1 MINYNND
8 LCAVILT
15 GGRSSRMGGGIKS
28 LKKFNNKYIF
38 DRIFENLQTQVDK
51 VIINSNDSE
60 NLFVKY
66 NVEVIKDSLEGYLGP
81 LAGIH
86 ASFEW
91 LNKNAPYINW
101 LVTVP
106 GDTPFIPKNL
116 VKKLLN
122 KVKNTNHKIVLAQSN
137 GKTHPIIGIWHS
149 NLFESLKN
157 SLNSGNR
164 KIMNWA
170 SQNSLGYEEFTN
182 SKYDP
187 FFNINCKE
195 DLIEAKEIENN
206 NYLIC

>member
-1 MINYNND
+1 MIDYNND
-8 LCAVILT
+8 ICVVILT

-28 LKKFNNKYIF
+28 LKKFNNKSIF
-38 DRIFENLQTQVDK
+38 DRVFENLQTQVNK

-66 NVEVIKDSLEGYLGP
+66 NVEVIKDSLEGFLGP
-81 LAGIH
+81 LAGLH
-86 ASFEW
+86 ATLEW

-106 GDTPFIPKNL
+106 GDTPFIPKSL
-116 VKKLLN
+116 VKKLLD
-122 KVKNTNHKIVLAQSN
+122 KVKNSNHKIVLAQSN

-164 KIMNWA
+164 KIMDWA
-170 SQNSLGYEEFTN
+170 SQHSLEYVEFAN

-187 FFNINCKE
+187 FFNINYIE

-206 NYLIC
+206 NYNIC

>member
-1 MINYNND
+1 MIYYNND
-8 LCAVILT
+8 RCAVILT

-60 NLFVKY
+60 NLFAKY
-66 NVEVIKDSLEGYLGP
+66 NVEVIKDSLGGFLGP
-81 LAGIH
+81 MAGIH

-116 VKKLLN
+116 VKKLLD

>member
-1 MINYNND
+1 MINYNDD

-15 GGRSSRMGGGIKS
+15 GGKSSRMGGGIKS
-28 LKKFNNKYIF
+28 LKKFNNKSIF
-38 DRIFENLQTQVDK
+38 DRVFENLQTQVNK

-66 NVEVIKDSLEGYLGP
+66 NVEVIKDSLEGFLGP
-81 LAGIH
+81 LAGLH
-86 ASFEW
+86 ATLEW

-106 GDTPFIPKNL
+106 GDTPFIPINL
-116 VKKLLN
+116 VKKLLD
-122 KVKNTNHKIVLAQSN
+122 KVKNSNHKIVLAQSN

-164 KIMNWA
+164 KIMDWA
-170 SQNSLGYEEFTN
+170 SQHSLEYVEFTN

-187 FFNINCKE
+187 FFNINCIE
-195 DLIEAKEIENN
+195 DLIEAEEIEKN
-206 NYLIC
+206 NYFIC

>member
-1 MINYNND
+1 MINYNDD

-28 LKKFNNKYIF
+28 LKKFNNKSIF
-38 DRIFENLQTQVDK
+38 DRVFENLQTQVNK

-66 NVEVIKDSLEGYLGP
+66 NVEVIKDSLEGFLGP
-81 LAGIH
+81 LAGLH
-86 ASFEW
+86 ATLEW

-106 GDTPFIPKNL
+106 GDTPFIPTNL
-116 VKKLLN
+116 VKKLLD
-122 KVKNTNHKIVLAQSN
+122 KVKNSNHKIVLAQSN
-137 GKTHPIIGIWHS
+137 GKTHPIIGIWHLD
-149 NLFESLKN
+149 LFESLKN

-164 KIMNWA
+164 KIMDWA
-170 SQNSLGYEEFTN
+170 SQHSLEYVEFTN

-187 FFNINCKE
+187 FFNINRYE
-195 DLIEAKEIENN
+195 DMATAKEIEKN

>member
-1 MINYNND
+1 MINYNDD

-15 GGRSSRMGGGIKS
+15 GGKSSRMGGGIKS
-28 LKKFNNKYIF
+28 LKKFNNKSIF
-38 DRIFENLQTQVDK
+38 DRVFENLQTQVNK

-60 NLFVKY
+60 NLFVQY
-66 NVEVIKDSLEGYLGP
+66 NVEVIKDSLEGFLGP
-81 LAGIH
+81 LAGLH
-86 ASFEW
+86 ATLEW

-106 GDTPFIPKNL
+106 GDTPFIPINL
-116 VKKLLN
+116 VKKLLD
-122 KVKNTNHKIVLAQSN
+122 KVKNSNHKIVLAQSN

-164 KIMNWA
+164 KIMDWA
-170 SQNSLGYEEFTN
+170 SQHSLEYVEFAN

-187 FFNINCKE
+187 FFNINYIE

-206 NYLIC
+206 NYFIC

>member
-1 MINYNND
+1 MIDCNND

-28 LKKFNNKYIF
+28 LKKFNNKSIF
-38 DRIFENLQTQVDK
+38 DRVFENLQTQVNK

-66 NVEVIKDSLEGYLGP
+66 NVEVIKDSLEGFLGP
-81 LAGIH
+81 LAGLH
-86 ASFEW
+86 ATLEW

-106 GDTPFIPKNL
+106 GDTPFIPINL
-116 VKKLLN
+116 VKKLLD
-122 KVKNTNHKIVLAQSN
+122 KVKNSNHKIVLAQSN

-164 KIMNWA
+164 KIMDWA
-170 SQNSLGYEEFTN
+170 SQHSLEYVEFAN

-187 FFNINCKE
+187 FFNINYIE

-206 NYLIC
+206 NYFIC

>member
-1 MINYNND
+1 MIDCNND

-28 LKKFNNKYIF
+28 LIKFNNKYIF

-51 VIINSNDSE
+51 IIINSNDSE

-81 LAGIH
+81 LAGLH
-86 ASFEW
+86 ATLEW

-106 GDTPFIPKNL
+106 GDTPFIPINL
-116 VKKLLN
+116 VKKLLD
-122 KVKNTNHKIVLAQSN
+122 KVKNSNHKIVLAQSN

-164 KIMNWA
+164 KIMDWA
-170 SQNSLGYEEFTN
+170 SQHSLEYVEFAN

-187 FFNINCKE
+187 FFNINYIE

-206 NYLIC
+206 NYFIC

>member
-1 MINYNND
+1 MINYNDD

-15 GGRSSRMGGGIKS
+15 GGKSSRMGGGIKS

-66 NVEVIKDSLEGYLGP
+66 NVEVIKDSLEGFLGP
-81 LAGIH
+81 LAGLH
-86 ASFEW
+86 ATLEW

-106 GDTPFIPKNL
+106 GDTPFIPINL
-116 VKKLLN
+116 VKKLLD
-122 KVKNTNHKIVLAQSN
+122 KVKNSNHKIVLAQSN

-157 SLNSGNR
+157 SLNSGYR

>member
-1 MINYNND
+1 MIDYNND
-8 LCAVILT
+8 ICVVILT

-66 NVEVIKDSLEGYLGP
+66 NVEVIKDSLEGFLGP

-86 ASFEW
+86 AALEW
-91 LNKNAPYINW
+91 LNEKAPYINW

-116 VKKLLN
+116 VKKLLD
-122 KVKNTNHKIVLAQSN
+122 KVKNSNHKIVLAQSN

-164 KIMNWA
+164 KIMDWA
-170 SQNSLGYEEFTN
+170 SQHSLEYVEFAN

-187 FFNINCKE
+187 FFNINYIE

-206 NYLIC
+206 NYFIC

>member
-1 MINYNND
+1 MINYNDD

-15 GGRSSRMGGGIKS
+15 GGKSSRMGGGIKS
-28 LKKFNNKYIF
+28 LKKFNNKSIF
-38 DRIFENLQTQVDK
+38 DRVFENLQTQVNK

-66 NVEVIKDSLEGYLGP
+66 NVEVIKDSLEGFLGP
-81 LAGIH
+81 LAGLH
-86 ASFEW
+86 ATLEW

-106 GDTPFIPKNL
+106 GDTPFIPINL
-116 VKKLLN
+116 VKKLLD
-122 KVKNTNHKIVLAQSN
+122 KVKNSNHKIVLAQSN

-164 KIMNWA
+164 KIMDWA
-170 SQNSLGYEEFTN
+170 SQHSLEYVEFAN

-187 FFNINCKE
+187 FFNINYIE

-206 NYLIC
+206 NYFIC

>member
-1 MINYNND
+1 MINYNDD

-15 GGRSSRMGGGIKS
+15 GGKSSRMGGGIKS
-28 LKKFNNKYIF
+28 LKKFNNKSIF
-38 DRIFENLQTQVDK
+38 DRVFENLQTQVNK

-66 NVEVIKDSLEGYLGP
+66 NVEVIKDSLEGFLGP
-81 LAGIH
+81 LAGLH
-86 ASFEW
+86 ATLEW

-106 GDTPFIPKNL
+106 GDTPFIPINL
-116 VKKLLN
+116 VKKLLD
-122 KVKNTNHKIVLAQSN
+122 KVKNSNHKIVLAQSN

-164 KIMNWA
+164 KIMDWA
-170 SQNSLGYEEFTN
+170 SQHSLEYVEFAN

-206 NYLIC
+206 NYFIC